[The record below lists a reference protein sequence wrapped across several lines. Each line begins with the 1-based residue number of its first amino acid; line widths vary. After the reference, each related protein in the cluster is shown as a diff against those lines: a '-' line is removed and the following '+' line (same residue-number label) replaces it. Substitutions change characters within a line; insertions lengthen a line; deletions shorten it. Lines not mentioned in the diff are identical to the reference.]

1 MLTDQE
7 RLLASE
13 VKQLERQL
21 VALAKTMP
29 RRTQTIALPLLADT
43 GLILPG
49 ALLAVAWWCEGEGE
63 GWPLARWHFI
73 RPLLS
78 QGPPLIYQSMK
89 SRFNPLLNVFQTR

>member
-78 QGPPLIYQSMK
+78 QDPPLIYQPMK